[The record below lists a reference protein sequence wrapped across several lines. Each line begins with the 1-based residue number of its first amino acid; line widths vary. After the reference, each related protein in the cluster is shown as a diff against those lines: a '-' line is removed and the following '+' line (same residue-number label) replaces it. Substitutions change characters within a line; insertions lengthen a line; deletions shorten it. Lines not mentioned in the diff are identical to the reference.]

1 MSCCLRFV
9 AQVAIF
15 DDFGDLFLQLATIVV
30 SLDPARGLEDS
41 LVSVNGVFVEALD
54 QLDLKLFRD
63 LDLAVV
69 PWWFFSLELF
79 DLLGPV
85 LVLDLVHCV

>member
-1 MSCCLRFV
+1 MSCCLGFV
-9 AQVAIF
+9 TQVAIL
-15 DDFGDLFLQLATIVV
+15 DDFGDLFLQLAAIVV
-30 SLDPARGLEDS
+30 SLDSARGLEDS

-69 PWWFFSLELF
+69 PWWFFTLELF
-79 DLLGPV
+79 NLLGLI
-85 LVLDLVHCV
+85 LVLDLVHCI

>member
-1 MSCCLRFV
+1 M
-9 AQVAIF
+9 
-15 DDFGDLFLQLATIVV
+15 
-30 SLDPARGLEDS
+30 SLDSARGLEDS

-69 PWWFFSLELF
+69 PWWFFTLKLL
-79 DLLGPV
+79 DLLCPI
-85 LVLDLVHCV
+85 LVLDLVYYV